1 MKLNDIRDNDGATHS
16 KKRRGRGIG
25 SGLGK
30 TSGRGHKGQTSRSG
44 VAMAAFEGGQMP
56 IYRRLPIRGFKNP
69 NRANYAEITLERLQA
84 AIDAGRIDAKAPVNV
99 EALVAAGILRRA
111 KDGLR
116 LLGGGELK
124 AKIDITVA
132 GATKSAVA
140 AVEKAGGTITQTVVK
155 KEKSEAAAGNDG

>member
-1 MKLNDIRDNDGATHS
+1 MKLNDIRNNDGATHS

-44 VAMAAFEGGQMP
+44 VAMANFEGGQMP

-69 NRANYAEITLERLQA
+69 NRANYSEITLERLQA
-84 AIDAGRIDAKAPVNV
+84 AIDAGRVDAKKPIDA
-99 EALVAAGILRRA
+99 EALVAAGVLRRA

-116 LLGGGELK
+116 LLGSGELK
-124 AKIDITVA
+124 AKVEITVA

-155 KEKSEAAAGNDG
+155 KEKNEAAAGNDG

>member
-1 MKLNDIRDNDGATHS
+1 MKLNDIRNNDGATHA

-44 VAMAAFEGGQMP
+44 VAMANFEGGQMP

-69 NRANYAEITLERLQA
+69 NRADYSEITLERLQA
-84 AIDAGRIDAKAPVNV
+84 AIDAGRVDAKKPIDA
-99 EALVAAGILRRA
+99 EALVAAGVLRRA

-124 AKIDITVA
+124 AKVEITVA

-155 KEKSEAAAGNDG
+155 KEKNEAAAGNDG

>member
-1 MKLNDIRDNDGATHS
+1 MKLNEIRNNSGATHA

-44 VAMAAFEGGQMP
+44 VAMANFEGGQMP
-56 IYRRLPIRGFKNP
+56 IYRRLPMRGFKNP
-69 NRANYAEITLERLQA
+69 NRADYVEITLERLQA
-84 AIDAGRIDAKAPVNV
+84 AVDAGRIDVKAPVNAEV
-99 EALVAAGILRRA
+99 LLAAGVIRRIR
-111 KDGLR
+111 DGLR

-124 AKIDITVA
+124 AKLDITVA

-155 KEKSEAAAGNDG
+155 AEKNEAAAWNDG

>member
-1 MKLNDIRDNDGATHS
+1 MKLNEIRNNSGATHA

-44 VAMAAFEGGQMP
+44 VAMANFEGGQMP
-56 IYRRLPIRGFKNP
+56 IYRRLPMRGFKNP
-69 NRANYAEITLERLQA
+69 NRDDYVEITLERLQA
-84 AIDAGRIDAKAPVNV
+84 AIDAGRIDVKAPVNAEV
-99 EALVAAGILRRA
+99 LLAAGVIRRIR
-111 KDGLR
+111 DGLR

-124 AKIDITVA
+124 AKLDITVA

-155 KEKSEAAAGNDG
+155 AEKNEAAAGNDG